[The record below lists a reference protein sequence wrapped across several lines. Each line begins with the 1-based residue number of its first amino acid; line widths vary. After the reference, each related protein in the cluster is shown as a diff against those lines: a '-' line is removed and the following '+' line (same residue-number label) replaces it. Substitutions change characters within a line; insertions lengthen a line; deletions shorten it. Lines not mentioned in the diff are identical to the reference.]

1 MRSIRH
7 LIAGAI
13 AVVATAAVV
22 VWNPSAILAGITVEL
37 TDFVI
42 DPGKSLLT

>member
-13 AVVATAAVV
+13 ATVAIVA
-22 VWNPSAILAGITVEL
+22 WSPSAILAGITVEL